1 MRIRSYQWLA
11 AGLLLF
17 ASACAHAAITC
28 SVSSSGFSTAYD
40 PLVTANVQTSF
51 TVTCNRGLS
60 TDPMNISYSTI
71 NNNGLTPN
79 GMKNQAGLNGSYVKY
94 DAFTNSS
101 CSNSSQWKGGTAI
114 PGSMLFTT
122 TGPMSNTYNF
132 WGCVPAGAPPV
143 PAGTYTDTV
152 TMTLSYGPSPQ
163 STASASYPVNIA
175 TPATCSTTA
184 PGAVAFGSY
193 LAFGGAL
200 AASTTFG
207 ATCTP
212 YLPYTVVVSP
222 TGGTI
227 AGLNYTLLITPP
239 AGPNGTSLSA
249 TGVGVLQ
256 TYTINGAM
264 AAGQAG
270 LCSGATCS
278 GTVPHTLTLTY

>member
-17 ASACAHAAITC
+17 ASACAQAAITC

-51 TVTCNRGLS
+51 TVTCNRALG
-60 TDPMNISYSTI
+60 TDPTTISYSTT

-79 GMKNQAGLNGSYVKY
+79 GVNNRAGLNGSYIRY

-101 CSNSSQWKGGTAI
+101 CGNQWKGATAI
-114 PGSMLFTT
+114 GGSMLFAT
-122 TGPMSNTYNF
+122 TGPMSQTYNF
-132 WGCVPAGAPPV
+132 WGCVPAGTTVA
-143 PAGTYTDTV
+143 AGTYTDTV
-152 TMTLSYGPSPQ
+152 TMTLSYGPLPQ

-175 TPATCSTTA
+175 TPATCNTTA

-227 AGLNYTLLITPP
+227 AGLDYTLLITPP

-264 AAGQAG
+264 VAGQAG

>member
-17 ASACAHAAITC
+17 ASACAQAAITC

-40 PLVTANVQTSF
+40 PLVTAIVQTSF

-79 GMKNQAGLNGSYVKY
+79 GVNNRAGLNGSYIRY

-101 CSNSSQWKGGTAI
+101 CGSQWKGATAI
-114 PGSMLFTT
+114 PGSMLFAT
-122 TGPMSNTYNF
+122 TGPMSQTYNF
-132 WGCVPAGAPPV
+132 WGCVPAGATV
-143 PAGTYTDTV
+143 AAGTYTDTV
-152 TMTLSYGPSPQ
+152 TMTLSYGPVPQ
-163 STASASYPVNIA
+163 STAFATYPVNIA

-184 PGAVAFGSY
+184 PGAVAFGNY
-193 LAFGGAL
+193 VAFGGAL

-207 ATCTP
+207 ATCTN

-222 TGGTI
+222 TGGAI
-227 AGLNYTLLITPP
+227 AGLNYTLLITRP
-239 AGPNGTSLSA
+239 AGPNVTSLSA
-249 TGVGVLQ
+249 TGSGLLQ